1 MSKELDEALGRL
13 SVIAPH
19 SGLAGIEHRV
29 LARVREEAAFAGQAT
44 HRLRVGAAAAIGAL
58 GLGIALGSPVSV
70 PPSADTLAPFG
81 PSSPLA
87 PSTLLA
93 GET

>member
-1 MSKELDEALGRL
+1 MSKELDEALGWL

-19 SGLAGIEHRV
+19 PELAGIEHPV
-29 LARVREEAAFAGQAT
+29 FARVREEAALASQAA
-44 HRLRVGAAAAIGAL
+44 HRVRVGAAAAIGAL
-58 GLGIALGSPVSV
+58 GLGIALGSPVSAS
-70 PPSADTLAPFG
+70 PSAETLAPFG

-93 GET
+93 SET